1 MPELPEVESLRVS
14 LKPYIIGQV
23 IESVIVHKPKL
34 VSSSGTVRQPL
45 LHKKEEFEKELKGKT
60 ITDITRIAKNLLI
73 YLDSGQVLL
82 VHLKMTGQLVY
93 QEKGQ
98 NKALGGHP
106 IELSETQL
114 PNQHSHIIFEL
125 HKGTLFYNDIRMF
138 GYILLYS
145 DEQSLHKSGHFDAI
159 GIDPLDDTF
168 TFEYLYKQINTRKS
182 KLKSLLLGQS
192 IVTGLG
198 NIYADEVC
206 FRAGI
211 LPSRL
216 ASSLTKKEIR
226 KLYNAIQNIIPIAVS
241 MGGSSVANYIMA
253 DGSRGTYAREH
264 KVYGKAGKP
273 CQVCGHILQK
283 TIINTRTTVFC
294 QFCQK

>member
-14 LKPYIIGQV
+14 LKPYIIGQS

-45 LHKKEEFEKELKGKT
+45 PHKKEEFEKELKGKT

-73 YLDSGQVLL
+73 HLDSGQILL

-93 QEKGQ
+93 QEKGE

-106 IELSETQL
+106 IELSETKL

-125 HKGTLFYNDIRMF
+125 NKGMLFYNDIRMF
-138 GYILLYS
+138 GYILLYP
-145 DEQSLHKSGHFDAI
+145 DEQSIHRSGHFDEI
-159 GIDPLDDTF
+159 GIDPLDEAF
-168 TFEYLYKQINTRKS
+168 TFEYLYQHIHSRKS

-216 ASSLTKKEIR
+216 ASSLSKKEV
-226 KLYNAIQNIIPIAVS
+226 KNLYDAIQDVIPIAVS

-273 CQVCGHILQK
+273 CQICGNILQK

>member
-1 MPELPEVESLRVS
+1 MPELPEVESLRRS
-14 LKPYIIGQV
+14 LKPYIIGKSIQ
-23 IESVIVHKPKL
+23 SVIVHKPKL

-45 LHKKEEFEKELKGKT
+45 IEKKEEFEKELKGRT
-60 ITDITRIAKNLLI
+60 ITGITRIAKNLLI
-73 YLDSGQVLL
+73 HLDSGQVLL

-93 QEKGQ
+93 QEKGE

-106 IELSETQL
+106 IELSETKL

-125 HKGTLFYNDIRMF
+125 NKGTLFYNDIRMF
-138 GYILLYS
+138 GYILLYPN
-145 DEQSLHKSGHFDAI
+145 EQSLHKSGYFDAI

-182 KLKSLLLGQS
+182 KLKSILLSQS

-211 LPSRL
+211 LPNRL

-226 KLYNAIQNIIPIAVS
+226 KLYNAIQDVIPIAIS

-273 CQVCGHILQK
+273 CQLCGHILQK

>member
-14 LKPYIIGQV
+14 LKPYIIGQS
-23 IESVIVHKPKL
+23 IDSVIVHKPKL
-34 VSSSGTVRQPL
+34 VSSSGTIRQPL
-45 LHKKEEFEKELKGKT
+45 SHKKEEFEKELKGKI

-73 YLDSGQVLL
+73 HLDSGQVLL

-93 QEKGQ
+93 QEKGE

-106 IELSETQL
+106 IELSETTL

-125 HKGTLFYNDIRMF
+125 KKGMLFYNDIRMF
-138 GYILLYS
+138 GYILLYP
-145 DEQSLHKSGHFDAI
+145 DEQSIHISGHFDAI
-159 GIDPLDDTF
+159 GIDPLDETF
-168 TFEYLYKQINTRKS
+168 TFEYLYQHIHSRKS

-216 ASSLTKKEIR
+216 ASSLSKKEIR
-226 KLYNAIQNIIPIAVS
+226 KLYNAIQDVIPVAVS

-273 CQVCGHILQK
+273 CQICGNILQK